1 METAARRSG
10 STYAIGDI
18 QGCFDPLERL
28 LERVR
33 FGANDRVWLVGD
45 LVNRGPRSLAVLR
58 WAMKLGKRATVV
70 LGNHDLSLLA
80 CAVGARPIR
89 KRDTFGGVLR
99 AADADAIVEW
109 LASRPFLHR
118 EGTRLMVHAGLHPSW
133 TPDHAEDLAAEL
145 SRALRRR
152 TIETLHALESVEPSR
167 TWRASLR
174 GDERLA
180 TIAAVL
186 TRVRT
191 CTAEGRMCFGFDGP
205 PHRAPRG
212 CWPWFAIPG
221 RRSRGAVV
229 VFGHWAALGFHR
241 EPGVLAL
248 DSGCFRGQVLTAVR
262 LDDGQVFQEP
272 NAAWTERPRPR

>member
-1 METAARRSG
+1 MASRARKTG

-33 FGANDRVWLVGD
+33 FGAHDRVWLVGD
-45 LVNRGPRSLAVLR
+45 LVNRGPRSLEVLR
-58 WAMKLGKRATVV
+58 WAMGLGKRVTVV

-80 CAVGARPIR
+80 CAVGARPLR
-89 KRDTFGGVLR
+89 KRDTFGSVLD
-99 AADADAIVEW
+99 AADAGEIVDW
-109 LASRPFLHR
+109 LTSRPFLHR
-118 EGTRLMVHAGLHPSW
+118 EGQRVMVHAGLHPAW
-133 TPDHAEDLAAEL
+133 TPDDAEALAAEL
-145 SRALRRR
+145 ARALRRR
-152 TIETLHALESVEPSR
+152 TIETLHALESTEPAR
-167 TWRASLR
+167 VWRASLR

-191 CTAEGRMCFGFDGP
+191 CTADGRMCFGFDGP

-212 CWPWFAIPG
+212 CRPWFSIPG
-221 RRSRGAVV
+221 RRSRNAVV

-248 DSGCFRGQVLTAVR
+248 DSGCFRGQALTAVR

-272 NAAWTERPRPR
+272 AKAWSELPR